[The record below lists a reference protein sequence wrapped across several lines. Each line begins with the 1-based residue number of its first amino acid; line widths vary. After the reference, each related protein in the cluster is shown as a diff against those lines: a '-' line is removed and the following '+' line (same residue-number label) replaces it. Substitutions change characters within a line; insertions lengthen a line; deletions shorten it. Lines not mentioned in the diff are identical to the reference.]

1 MKTLHLCLFFPIR
14 LLMNRKYRSNLRVY
28 TLNTVKIENILA
40 NYITLKYNNVINVL
54 YQKGGIYVSILERD
68 LTEQEQLEKFVARI
82 EAGDKIEADDWMP
95 EEYRIALIKL
105 ISQHGISEIMG
116 ALPEKEWVPKAPS
129 LRRKLGIMAKVQDE
143 MGHGQLL
150 LRVAE
155 DLLKPY
161 GKDRGDL
168 MMDLFNGDL
177 KFHNVFHME
186 AKTWADAGIIG
197 WLVDGAAIITQTNM
211 LNASYGPY
219 ARALHR
225 ICAEEVF
232 HAQHGEAI
240 IMALAEGTDHQKQMI
255 QEALNR
261 WWEALLM
268 FFGPA
273 SSETTGTSKQD
284 VTIRYKIRTST
295 NEELRQSFFT
305 KYIPRIL
312 SLGLTIPD
320 PTFHFDEEQQLWVYQ
335 QPDWD
340 KFKQIIRNKGPRS
353 QARLNLRR
361 VSYETNAWVR
371 DALSGLAH

>member
-1 MKTLHLCLFFPIR
+1 MAGLIYAEPETETAK
-14 LLMNRKYRSNLRVY
+14 
-28 TLNTVKIENILA
+28 
-40 NYITLKYNNVINVL
+40 LK
-54 YQKGGIYVSILERD
+54 QFMERID
-68 LTEQEQLEKFVARI
+68 
-82 EAGDKIEADDWMP
+82 AGDKIEADDWMP

-105 ISQHGISEIMG
+105 ISMHGISEIMG

-161 GKDRGDL
+161 GKNRDDL
-168 MMDLFNGDL
+168 MQDLFKGDL
-177 KFHNVFHME
+177 KFHNVFHM
-186 AKTWADAGIIG
+186 KTVTWADAGLIG

-211 LNASYGPY
+211 LGASYGPY
-219 ARALHR
+219 SRALQR

-240 IMALAEGTDHQKQMI
+240 IMALAEGTKEQKEMI

-261 WWEALLM
+261 WWDALLM

-273 SSETTGTSKQD
+273 NSNTTGRSKQD
-284 VTIRYKIRTST
+284 VTIKYKIRTKT
-295 NEELRQSFFT
+295 NEQLRQDFFN
-305 KYIPRIL
+305 KYIPRIH

-320 PTFHFDEEQQLWVYQ
+320 PSIKYNEEEERWEYR
-335 QPDWD
+335 QPDWNE
-340 KFKQIIRNKGPRS
+340 FKKIIKNEGPRS

-361 VSYETNAWVR
+361 VSYENNAWVR
-371 DALSGLAH
+371 EALSSQA